1 MMKNPKRISLPPGVN
16 RARYPT
22 RGGERV
28 AVAGVSGG
36 RGIGLDVRLV
46 FLRAVV
52 LEQVDDVAEL
62 RFQVLGLREGL
73 GVDVRL
79 VASVF
84 VLALV

>member
-1 MMKNPKRISLPPGVN
+1 
-16 RARYPT
+16 
-22 RGGERV
+22 
-28 AVAGVSGG
+28 
-36 RGIGLDVRLV
+36 
-46 FLRAVV
+46 V